1 MGTEVAS
8 SEDNFAEAEK
18 AKDLVMKDRL
28 VLKRKR
34 EEVDTLVTSL
44 QKYEDGELQEPPTEA
59 VLEYLNQVGVEE
71 ALGAWAVLD
80 VAADCAKESNH
91 ALTQAK
97 FDLKKAEKVESAA
110 IGLVEASKAAVST
123 AVVRKTL

>member
-34 EEVDTLVTSL
+34 EEVDTVVTSL

-59 VLEYLNQVGVEE
+59 VLEYLNQVGVEK
-71 ALGAWAVLD
+71 ALYSAVPAALQQPPSKRGHFDIVTMDEIRNIVTTNAEGLSKELAAGALR
-80 VAADCAKESNH
+80 E
-91 ALTQAK
+91 
-97 FDLKKAEKVESAA
+97 
-110 IGLVEASKAAVST
+110 
-123 AVVRKTL
+123 